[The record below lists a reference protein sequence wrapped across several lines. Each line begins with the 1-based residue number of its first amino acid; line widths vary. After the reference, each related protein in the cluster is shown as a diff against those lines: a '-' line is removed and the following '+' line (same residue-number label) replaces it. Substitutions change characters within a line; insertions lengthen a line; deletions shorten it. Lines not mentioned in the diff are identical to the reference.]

1 MIGAGGI
8 GCELLKNLVL
18 TGFENIV
25 ILDLDTIDV
34 SNLNRQFLFRSHH
47 VGQPKA
53 LVARESIL
61 LLNPY
66 AKIEAHHANIK
77 EERFGLTFFE
87 GFDLVMNALDNVAAR
102 RHVNRSCLAAGVPLI
117 EAGTAKYEG
126 QTYVIKKGVS
136 ACYECEAKGGG
147 PKKYPMCTIR
157 STPELPV
164 HCVFW
169 AKELHKLLVGDMK
182 TSYLFETDSVDSAT
196 AIETGGHKSVYMQRV
211 LERPKAGDAASIKA
225 YCCRV
230 FEALFCDEIVSRLKV
245 APETYK
251 TAKFKP
257 RPLDLSLLDEKNASS
272 SSSSSFRQREQD
284 VLNEHQSAQIFLRSL
299 ESYFSS
305 DEAASKIGSLEFNK
319 DSSEDLDLV
328 TASANLRAFTFGIQL
343 QSRFQVK
350 EIAGNIIP
358 AIATT
363 NAIVAGLEVTE
374 ALKILRGDDVL
385 QSCRYFACNRMV
397 SFSHGRRALLVPRKL
412 DLPNKN
418 CKVCCSL
425 TVFIDTK
432 TTSLRDLIDRVVKGS
447 FAFKRPNISN
457 DDGFDFIEER
467 IDDDDDA
474 FYSMKLGWLNE
485 KLCNLIGGGIKDGT
499 AVNVIDYGSSRK
511 CQFSIR
517 HRNEDE
523 FDSARHP
530 SHFEVVGDFNVLNE
544 EELQSPPLP
553 SEEEIKPKPKPA
565 DTVGQKRQREN
576 NDVIFIDVEE
586 PEQPQ
591 SKKGAVVEAEEIEII
606 D

>member
-1 MIGAGGI
+1 MVGAGGI

-34 SNLNRQFLFRSHH
+34 SNLNRQFLFRPHH

-61 LLNPY
+61 LLNPD
-66 AKIEAHHANIK
+66 ANIEAYHANIK
-77 EERFGLTFFE
+77 EERFGHSFFE
-87 GFDLVMNALDNVAAR
+87 GFDLVMNALDNIAAR
-102 RHVNRSCLAAGVPLI
+102 KHVNRSCLAAGVPLI

-147 PKKYPMCTIR
+147 PKRYPMCTIR

-182 TSYLFETDSVDSAT
+182 MSYLFETDSQDSAT
-196 AIETGGHKSVYMQRV
+196 AAETGGHKSVYMQRV
-211 LERPKAGDAASIKA
+211 LERPNAGDTVSIRA
-225 YCCRV
+225 YCRRV
-230 FEALFCDEIVSRLKV
+230 FEALFRDEIASRLEV

-257 RPLDLSLLDEKNASS
+257 RPLDLSLLDDKTDSS
-272 SSSSSFRQREQD
+272 SSSSNSRPREQD
-284 VLNEHQSAQIFLRSL
+284 VLSEHQSAQLFLRSL
-299 ESYFSS
+299 ESFFKS
-305 DEAASKIGSLEFNK
+305 DEAASKIGTLEFNK

-328 TASANLRAFTFGIQL
+328 TASTNLRAFTFGIQL

-374 ALKILRGDDVL
+374 ALKILRGDDIM
-385 QSCRYFACNRMV
+385 QSCRYFACNRMI

-418 CKVCCSL
+418 CKVCCGV
-425 TVFIDTK
+425 TVFIDTEK
-432 TTSLRDLIDRVVKGS
+432 TSLRDLLDRVVKGPLG
-447 FAFKRPNISN
+447 FKRPNISN

-467 IDDDDDA
+467 TEDDDDD
-474 FYSMKLGWLNE
+474 FFSLKLGWLDI
-485 KLCNLIGGGIKDGT
+485 KLCNLIGGGLKDGT

-517 HRNEDE
+517 HRKDEE
-523 FDSARHP
+523 FDTSKHP
-530 SHFEVVGDFNVLNE
+530 LLFEVIGDLNIVDEEVL
-544 EELQSPPLP
+544 LPPPLR
-553 SEEEIKPKPKPA
+553 ETEEIKTKPA
-565 DTVGQKRQREN
+565 DTVGQKRPRED
-576 NDVIFIDVEE
+576 NDIIYIDVDN

-591 SKKGAVVEAEEIEII
+591 EKKGAVGEAEEIEI